1 MDTMKRS
8 NFLKG
13 LLSVSAMSLWGER
26 AAKAANPTVIRIG
39 VPGVGVGDRPKT
51 GGSPPSTVGLR
62 GLLEEEFKKDGIT
75 VQWSYLRGAGPA
87 VNELFAND
95 LVDFGFGLG
104 DLPSIIGRAGG
115 LSTRVLL
122 AGGIRQN
129 TYLSVTA
136 DSQIGSVKD
145 LRGQKVAVFKGTNI
159 QLAVNRILEANGLTE
174 KDLRSI
180 NMNTPATKAALV
192 TRDVQAAF
200 GGSDYLALRDQ
211 GVTKVAFTTRGGNPG
226 FLRHSSVVGAQ
237 SFIDKYP
244 QVTQRIVNVVVGAA
258 KWLSD
263 QDAAPTPVFQ
273 LWTKS
278 GVQFNDY
285 KEDFTGSS
293 LKLRSSPLIDE
304 YFSSQYKRSI
314 VDAKRYGLIRKE
326 FSFDAWAETKFL
338 REALRA
344 QNLESY
350 WTPHGADGK
359 PKA

>member
-1 MDTMKRS
+1 MKRS
-8 NFLKG
+8 SFLKG
-13 LLSVSAMSLWGER
+13 MLSVSAFGLLGER
-26 AAKAANPTVIRIG
+26 SARAGTPSVIRIG

-62 GLLEEEFKKDGIT
+62 GLLEEEFKADGIK
-75 VQWSYLRGAGPA
+75 VQWNYLRGAGPA
-87 VNELFAND
+87 VNELFANG

-115 LSTRVLL
+115 LPTRVLL

-129 TYLSVTA
+129 SYLSATA
-136 DSQIGSVKD
+136 DSQISSVKD
-145 LRGQKVAVFKGTNI
+145 LRGRKVAVFKGTNI
-159 QLAVNRILEANGLTE
+159 QLAVARILEAHGLSE
-174 KDLRSI
+174 KELRSI
-180 NMNTPATKAALV
+180 NMNTPTTKAALV
-192 TRDVQAAF
+192 TRDVEAAF

-211 GVTKVAFTTRGGNPG
+211 GITKVIFSTRGGNPG

-237 SFIDKYP
+237 SFIDQYP
-244 QVTQRIVNVVVGAA
+244 QITQRIVNTVVAAA
-258 KWLSD
+258 KWISD
-263 QDAAPTPVFQ
+263 HDGAPTPVFQ

-278 GVQFNDY
+278 GVQFSDY

-293 LKLRSSPLIDE
+293 LKVRSSPLIDE

-314 VDAKRYGLIRKE
+314 ADAKRFGLIRKE
-326 FSFDAWAETKFL
+326 FSFDSWAEPRFVK
-338 REALRA
+338 EALRA
-344 QNLESY
+344 QKLEGY